1 MKTIHDLAEH
11 LKGIGIRP
19 ARCFDLPL
27 PPSVNHC
34 YRQWRG
40 RTLLSRKYR
49 QWIQAADFSFMVSQL
64 GRHEPLTGRVL
75 VALIVRPGKGWTRS
89 RDMDNLLKPVQDWLV
104 RSGLIQGD
112 NCGQVPGCASLF
124 LDGPPEAEARL
135 TVCLVPLEE
144 NPASTRKPR
153 LPGVKSRKKP

>member
-1 MKTIHDLAEH
+1 MTMGKIHELAEH
-11 LKGIGIRP
+11 MKGIGVKP
-19 ARCFDLPL
+19 ARMFDLPL

-40 RTLLSRKYR
+40 RTLLSRQYR
-49 QWIQAADFSFMVSQL
+49 QWIQAADFSFMAS
-64 GRHEPLTGRVL
+64 GKRREASPGKSL
-75 VALIVRPGKGWTRS
+75 VVLIVRPGKGWTRS

-104 RSGLIQGD
+104 RSGLLQGD

-144 NPASTRKPR
+144 SASPNRKPSTGPR
-153 LPGVKSRKKP
+153 SRKKP